1 MHSTGKDVTT
11 TLRSRLQLQPLEE
24 RQTPASLVGI
34 VGPLPVTAGFTAT
47 SFLGVNSLPSP
58 LLAGG
63 PPGGT
68 AILYQPSQS
77 LNNYATPGT
86 SRVLVPGNPAST
98 RVALG
103 DITGD
108 GVPDLVGGSGPGGQ
122 LVSIRNGATGATVTQ
137 FLPFEPTFQGGVY
150 VAVGDING
158 DRFAELVVTPDQSGG
173 PRVQV
178 YNGADLAA
186 GRVRLLADYFGIA
199 DLAGQID
206 STFRGGVR
214 AAVGD
219 VNADGRSEVIV
230 AAGFGGGPR
239 VTIWDGASIANPN
252 LLQPSANPIAN
263 FFAFESTLRNGVY
276 VAAGDL
282 NGDGCADLAFGG
294 GPGGGPRV
302 RIADGPGVLAVR
314 DNFTLDDAQR
324 SELTLASF
332 FAGDPNSRG
341 GIRLTMRN
349 LDRDRFADLV
359 TGSGINLPSEIRVYH
374 GSAILANPQNPTLE
388 QSINPF
394 SRVLEDGVFV
404 G

>member
-1 MHSTGKDVTT
+1 
-11 TLRSRLQLQPLEE
+11 
-24 RQTPASLVGI
+24 
-34 VGPLPVTAGFTAT
+34 
-47 SFLGVNSLPSP
+47 
-58 LLAGG
+58 
-63 PPGGT
+63 
-68 AILYQPSQS
+68 
-77 LNNYATPGT
+77 
-86 SRVLVPGNPAST
+86 
-98 RVALG
+98 
-103 DITGD
+103 
-108 GVPDLVGGSGPGGQ
+108 
-122 LVSIRNGATGATVTQ
+122 
-137 FLPFEPTFQGGVY
+137 
-150 VAVGDING
+150 
-158 DRFAELVVTPDQSGG
+158 
-173 PRVQV
+173 
-178 YNGADLAA
+178 
-186 GRVRLLADYFGIA
+186 
-199 DLAGQID
+199 
-206 STFRGGVR
+206 
-214 AAVGD
+214 
-219 VNADGRSEVIV
+219 
-230 AAGFGGGPR
+230 
-239 VTIWDGASIANPN
+239 